1 MFMGE
6 KEVLVDQ
13 GDPTLAGLPEP
24 GEPVFYPKVGHCVYR
39 GLTEDRAAPG
49 KRLVELE
56 DLEEGSRILIPTERV
71 PKLGLR
77 PAGRKLEEIEA
88 ELAAEF
94 EQPLEEEKELEGLIE
109 NLVSEGSPRA
119 LAKGLK
125 RLHLLRQTTG
135 LSREDEQSRRKIR
148 SWLAAEVALSKDCT
162 RAEAQA
168 LITRILQEAMNTHRR
183 KEREEAKERRRQV
196 KAQKAAE
203 DAALNAKEEEEEAS
217 STAAAG
223 VSEDEGG
230 TPVMPAPIE
239 NAAITPG
246 TPVAPVIIET
256 PVLTL
261 PVEQTN
267 QDAVGDVATEPVPEP
282 KPEEEQPAAHQAADE
297 IAGPATPDTPTLDVT
312 EDGEDAP
319 QTPEVETAPNSPEP
333 SATDLST
340 PPVGEPT
347 SDESPGPPA
356 EPAEKEPTEN
366 ITPEPTPELTPELSG
381 DSTESEPTS
390 PKSS

>member
-49 KRLVELE
+49 KKLVELE

-77 PAGRKLEEIEA
+77 PAGRKLEEIQA
-88 ELAAEF
+88 ELSAEF
-94 EQPLEEEKELEGLIE
+94 EQPLEEEQQLEELIE
-109 NLVSEGSPRA
+109 DLVSEGSPRA

-135 LSREDEQSRRKIR
+135 LSREEEQTRRKIR

-168 LITRILQEAMNTHRR
+168 LITRILQEAMNAHRR

-203 DAALNAKEEEEEAS
+203 DAAALRAEEEAVS
-217 STAAAG
+217 STAAG
-223 VSEDEGG
+223 VASDGESG
-230 TPVMPAPIE
+230 TPETPASMAGTIEPPAATVEDPAPTSPSVQE
-239 NAAITPG
+239 KQDETADVSTE
-246 TPVAPVIIET
+246 VAP
-256 PVLTL
+256 
-261 PVEQTN
+261 
-267 QDAVGDVATEPVPEP
+267 
-282 KPEEEQPAAHQAADE
+282 PAAPEAAE
-297 IAGPATPDTPTLDVT
+297 ESAGPAPPDAPTA
-312 EDGEDAP
+312 GDAP
-319 QTPEVETAPNSPEP
+319 QTTEVETANSPDPAAPEQ
-333 SATDLST
+333 ST
-340 PPVGEPT
+340 PPVGEPP
-347 SDESPGPPA
+347 SESP
-356 EPAEKEPTEN
+356 EPTESKPPEPAPELSPELSEES
-366 ITPEPTPELTPELSG
+366 TAAEPTP
-381 DSTESEPTS
+381 
-390 PKSS
+390 PKPA

>member
-1 MFMGE
+1 M
-6 KEVLVDQ
+6 DQ

-77 PAGRKLEEIEA
+77 PAGRKLDEIQA
-88 ELAAEF
+88 ELSAEF
-94 EQPLEEEKELEGLIE
+94 EEPLEEEQELEQLIE

-168 LITRILQEAMNTHRR
+168 LITRILLEAMNAHRR

-196 KAQKAAE
+196 KAQKAE
-203 DAALNAKEEEEEAS
+203 DAASKEEKEEEEAS
-217 STAAAG
+217 SAAAG
-223 VSEDEGG
+223 RGSEDEGG
-230 TPVMPAPIE
+230 TPSGTPVRTTAAIE
-239 NAAITPG
+239 HPAITPINVEAPAQ
-246 TPVAPVIIET
+246 TPPVQQE
-256 PVLTL
+256 
-261 PVEQTN
+261 N
-267 QDAVGDVATEPVPEP
+267 QKEVGDVATEPEP
-282 KPEEEQPAAHQAADE
+282 KPEPNEVPEAAPAAE
-297 IAGPATPDTPTLDVT
+297 ESAGPATPDTPAI
-312 EDGEDAP
+312 EDTEDAP
-319 QTPEVETAPNSPEP
+319 QTTEVETALNSPDA
-333 SATDLST
+333 SAPDQSP

-347 SDESPGPPA
+347 SDESL
-356 EPAEKEPTEN
+356 
-366 ITPEPTPELTPELSG
+366 EPTPELSPEPSD
-381 DSTESEPTS
+381 DSTEGEPTS
-390 PKSS
+390 PKPS

>member
-24 GEPVFYPKVGHCVYR
+24 GESVFYPKVGHCVYR

-77 PAGRKLEEIEA
+77 PAGRKLEEIED

-94 EQPLEEEKELEGLIE
+94 EQPLEEEQELEGLIE
-109 NLVSEGSPRA
+109 ILVSEGSPRA

-168 LITRILQEAMNTHRR
+168 LITRILLEAMNAHRR

-203 DAALNAKEEEEEAS
+203 DTALKAKEEEEAAS
-217 STAAAG
+217 LTAPGGVIEHAA
-223 VSEDEGG
+223 V
-230 TPVMPAPIE
+230 TPV
-239 NAAITPG
+239 N
-246 TPVAPVIIET
+246 IET
-256 PVLTL
+256 PAQTL
-261 PVEQTN
+261 PVEQ
-267 QDAVGDVATEPVPEP
+267 QDQEAAGDVATEPVPEP
-282 KPEEEQPAAHQAADE
+282 KPEEEPPAAPKAADE
-297 IAGPATPDTPTLDVT
+297 SAAPPTPDTPALEVT
-312 EDGEDAP
+312 EDAEDAAP
-319 QTPEVETAPNSPEP
+319 QTTEVETAPNSPDP
-333 SATDLST
+333 SAPGHPL

-347 SDESPGPPA
+347 SVESPGPPA
-356 EPAEKEPTEN
+356 KPAKKEPTEN
-366 ITPEPTPELTPELSG
+366 TTPEPTPELSPELSD
-381 DSTESEPTS
+381 DSTDGEPTS